1 MYFFRHKGVGREK
14 KLKLYPEIEY
24 SSITQMCESPKKN
37 ILYNYFL
44 KYFYNKIIYLKS
56 LTMF

>member
-1 MYFFRHKGVGREK
+1 MYFFRHKKVRREK

-24 SSITQMCESPKKN
+24 SSITQMCETPKNN
-37 ILYNYFL
+37 ILYNYYL

-56 LTMF
+56 LATF